1 VAVKLR
7 LMRLGRKGQPFY
19 RIVAVDSRKRRDGA
33 YLDKIG
39 HYNPKTRPAEIVL
52 DAEKALK
59 WLGHGAIPSD
69 TVRSLFSRCGVMM
82 AFDLQRRG
90 LPAEEVNA
98 RVAQYK
104 IEKEAALRER
114 DKAPVQAPPPEKQV
128 EKPAEVEKP
137 ATVAEVEPAKVEE
150 PVQAAETKA
159 TEEPAPLAEAK
170 PVEESA
176 PADESA
182 EPKAENPEV

>member
-90 LPAEEVNA
+90 LPSEEVNA
-98 RVAQYK
+98 RVAQYQ

-114 DKAPVQAPPPEKQV
+114 DKAPAPAPRPEKHV
-128 EKPAEVEKP
+128 EKPAEIEKP
-137 ATVAEVEPAKVEE
+137 APEAEAKPAEVGEPAAVVEAI
-150 PVQAAETKA
+150 PAEESTPIAEAKPA
-159 TEEPAPLAEAK
+159 EEPAP
-170 PVEESA
+170 ES
-176 PADESA
+176 ENA
-182 EPKAENPEV
+182 EPKVENPEA